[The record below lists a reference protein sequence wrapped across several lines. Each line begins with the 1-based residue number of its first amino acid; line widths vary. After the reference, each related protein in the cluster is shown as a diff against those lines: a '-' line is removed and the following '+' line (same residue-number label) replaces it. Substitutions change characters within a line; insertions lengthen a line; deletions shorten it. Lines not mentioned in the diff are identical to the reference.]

1 MSDWIR
7 QEWQQFT
14 PAASTPEIARDGTPA
29 PIDPHMPRR
38 AFWPVDA
45 DLEIDRIRTEMPRRC
60 KG

>member
-29 PIDPHMPRR
+29 PIDPHRPCVSH
-38 AFWPVDA
+38 WPLTDSIGHTGVMVELNRHA
-45 DLEIDRIRTEMPRRC
+45 T
-60 KG
+60 